1 MSSQGRRS
9 APLPKG
15 WASRTRPRILR
26 RDKHACQWPVITGGI
41 CGEPA
46 NQVDHKIPTHLGG
59 QDCDANYWAL
69 CQWHHDQKTG
79 REASAVAHA
88 KPPRSRPA
96 EAHPGLL
103 P

>member
-1 MSSQGRRS
+1 MPGQSRRT

-15 WASRTRPRILR
+15 WYRIRRRILN
-26 RDKHACQWPVITGGI
+26 RDGWRCQWPLDAGGI

-46 NQVDHKIPTHLGG
+46 NEVDHKTGAASGVDDHSEVNL
-59 QDCDANYWAL
+59 WAL
-69 CQWHHDQKTG
+69 CSWHHARKTG

-88 KPPRSRPA
+88 RPPRRRPA
-96 EAHPGLL
+96 QAHPGLL

>member
-1 MSSQGRRS
+1 MGSQGRRS
-9 APLPKG
+9 VPLPKG
-15 WASRTRPRILR
+15 WARRTRPRILR
-26 RDKHACQWPVITGGI
+26 RDGHACQWPVVTGGI
-41 CGEPA
+41 CGAPA
-46 NQVDHKIPTHLGG
+46 TDVDHITPAHLGG
-59 QDCDANYWAL
+59 ADADDNYWAL
-69 CQWHHDQKTG
+69 CRWHHDRKTG

>member
-9 APLPKG
+9 APLPRG
-15 WASRTRPRILR
+15 WESKTRPRILR
-26 RDKHACQWPVITGGI
+26 RDRYVCQWPMVTGGI

-46 NQVDHKIPTHLGG
+46 NEVDHKIPAHLGG
-59 QDCDANYWAL
+59 PETDENYWAL
-69 CQWHHDQKTG
+69 CSWHHARKTG

-88 KPPRSRPA
+88 RPPRRRPVQ
-96 EAHPGLL
+96 AHPGLL

>member
-15 WASRTRPRILR
+15 WPRIRARILR

-59 QDCDANYWAL
+59 PESDDNYWAL
-69 CQWHHDQKTG
+69 CAYHHDRKTG

-88 KPPRSRPA
+88 KPPRARPA

-103 P
+103 R

>member
-1 MSSQGRRS
+1 MPGQGRRT
-9 APLPKG
+9 APLPKS
-15 WASRTRPRILR
+15 WPRIRARILK
-26 RDKHACQWPVITGGI
+26 RDGHICQWPVVTGGI

-46 NQVDHKIPTHLGG
+46 NQVDHKVNAASGVDDHSA
-59 QDCDANYWAL
+59 ANLWAL
-69 CQWHHDQKTG
+69 CKWHHEQKTG

-88 KPPRSRPA
+88 RPPRARPA

>member
-1 MSSQGRRS
+1 MGSQGRRT

-15 WASRTRPRILR
+15 WVRIRARILK
-26 RDKHACQWPVITGGI
+26 RDRWICQWPVITGGL

-46 NQVDHKIPTHLGG
+46 NQVDHKVNAAQGVDDHS
-59 QDCDANYWAL
+59 DANLWAL

-88 KPPRSRPA
+88 LPPKARPA

>member
-1 MSSQGRRS
+1 MPGQGRRT

-15 WASRTRPRILR
+15 WPRIRARILR
-26 RDKHACQWPVITGGI
+26 RDGHVCQWRVATGGI

-46 NQVDHKIPTHLGG
+46 NQVDHKVNAASGVDDHS
-59 QDCDANYWAL
+59 DANLWAL
-69 CQWHHDQKTG
+69 CKWHHDQKTG

-88 KPPRSRPA
+88 RPSRARPA